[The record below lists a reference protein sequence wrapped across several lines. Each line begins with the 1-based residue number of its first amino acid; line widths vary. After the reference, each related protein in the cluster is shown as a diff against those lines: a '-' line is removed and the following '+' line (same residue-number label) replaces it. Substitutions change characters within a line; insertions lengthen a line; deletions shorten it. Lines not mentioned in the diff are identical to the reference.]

1 MRINPNSIVFN
12 IKTKDYTHD
21 LFESV
26 RPSYQK
32 FDYRF
37 QRNGLTFSMALF
49 YSPDSLDEIVFTH
62 SIRTTDKIIRVY
74 DNLFCIIFDISS
86 GIKGFKACQNILSA
100 YETKHF
106 SQQLYIS
113 YASIE
118 EYPYEEII
126 FSHLK
131 SFLDYA
137 LKENLVN
144 QVTDGFHELETV

>member
-1 MRINPNSIVFN
+1 MRTHPGSIVFN

-26 RPSYQK
+26 NPSYQK
-32 FDYRF
+32 FAYRF
-37 QRNGLTFSMALF
+37 ERNGLTFSMALF
-49 YSPDSLDEIVFTH
+49 YSPRSLDEVLFTH
-62 SIRTTDKIIRVY
+62 SIRTTDKIIKIY

-86 GIKGFKACQNILSA
+86 GIKGFKACQNILSN

-106 SQQLYIS
+106 SQKLYIS

-118 EYPYEEII
+118 EYPYEEVI

-137 LKENLVN
+137 IKEDLYN
-144 QVTDGFHELETV
+144 QVTDGYHELEAI